1 MADKAIV
8 FACAN
13 PIPEIWPHA
22 AKEAGAFIVATGR
35 GDFPNQVNNSL
46 GFPGILKG
54 ALIVRARKI
63 TDSMAI
69 AAAQALADFAEKR
82 GITPDNIIPKMDET
96 AVFPSEVAA
105 VAEQAVQEGIAR
117 RIITAESAFQ
127 QAEVDIQTSRA
138 MFQTLIKES
147 FIKELPESLL
157 VSALEWAISQV

>member
-1 MADKAIV
+1 
-8 FACAN
+8 
-13 PIPEIWPHA
+13 
-22 AKEAGAFIVATGR
+22 
-35 GDFPNQVNNSL
+35 
-46 GFPGILKG
+46 
-54 ALIVRARKI
+54 
-63 TDSMAI
+63 MAI

-105 VAEQAVQEGIAR
+105 VAKQAVQEGIAR